1 MMAKMNEIQ
10 DQLIEDFGFLEDW
23 EDKYGYLIDLA
34 KSLQPLTAEQKITDN
49 VIKGCQSTVW
59 LHAQLEG
66 GRVRYQ
72 ADSDAFISKGIIALL
87 VRVFDGQT
95 PDDILH
101 GDFYVVD
108 RIGLSTHLSPNRANG
123 LGHMLK
129 QMRTYALAFQSKTH
143 NA

>member
-1 MMAKMNEIQ
+1 
-10 DQLIEDFGFLEDW
+10 
-23 EDKYGYLIDLA
+23 
-34 KSLQPLTAEQKITDN
+34 
-49 VIKGCQSTVW
+49 

-66 GRVRYQ
+66 NRVRYQ

-129 QMRTYALAFQSKTH
+129 QMRTYALAFQSKTQ

>member
-1 MMAKMNEIQ
+1 MANMNEIQ

-23 EDKYGYLIDLA
+23 EDKYSYLIDLA
-34 KSLQPLTAEQKITDN
+34 KSLQPLTAEQKVAEN

-59 LHAQLEG
+59 LHAKMEG
-66 GRVRYQ
+66 DRVRYQ

-108 RIGLSTHLSPNRANG
+108 RIGLATHLSPNRANG

-129 QMRTYALAFQSKTH
+129 QMRTYALAFQSKTQ